1 MGRLEK
7 QKLYQSEYRAR
18 RRREKAPDRD
28 DIARA
33 LLHYAITEN
42 LEHGRHQELGRLI
55 RAISRRLEEQG
66 FDPDATRRT
75 WRDLVE
81 RYGNG
86 WIFQR
91 KLHLLPDL
99 DSAADGTDR

>member
-7 QKLYQSEYRAR
+7 QKLYQREYRAR
-18 RRREKAPDRD
+18 RKQEMAPDRD

-42 LEHGRHQELGRLI
+42 LEHGRHPELARLL
-55 RAISRRLEEQG
+55 RAISQQLEEQG
-66 FDPDATRRT
+66 FDPAATRRM
-75 WRDLVE
+75 WRDLVK

-86 WIFQR
+86 WTFQR
-91 KLHLLPDL
+91 KLHLLPGW
-99 DSAADGTDR
+99 DSMDDEGDR